1 MKVRE
6 LRSFL
11 SRQPDEMEVK
21 LLVNTVF
28 NQKCECEI
36 DCIHAVLHPTESQEK
51 NYILIGD

>member
-6 LRSFL
+6 LKSFL
-11 SRQPDEMEVK
+11 SKQEDEMEVK

-36 DCIHAVLHPTESQEK
+36 GCIHAVLHPEESQEK

>member
-6 LRSFL
+6 LKSFL
-11 SRQPDEMEVK
+11 SKQEDEMEVK

-28 NQKCECEI
+28 NQKYECEI
-36 DCIHAVLHPTESQEK
+36 GCIHAVLHPEESQEK